1 MAEEFGTPHTPDPST
16 TPPAGSPM
24 PSDAASKE
32 AEAALKK
39 QTEALKK
46 QVDATKAAQ
55 ESLVQLTKDFDS
67 FKISLAETKNALKK
81 YEGVSKELSQAEKA
95 EFDALNQRYKQE
107 LANTNKVV
115 DSLEQLAK
123 TADVA
128 EETLAS
134 VSLTHKESEKYVK
147 SFGKSLEEDS
157 KLTKKL
163 QPLSDWVTKQT
174 VGLQKFQNSITGL
187 SKSIP
192 SIKDSFRG
200 AFALGIGTLLPFLF
214 GMFKNIAPKLML
226 DMGKFSKKSTEVK
239 AAVVAEKP
247 QEESKGKFLDPLH
260 PRDFEFFGRF
270 DAGIL
275 KISSWLELISSKDFT
290 GKTASTGG
298 IEAASIAIQEWLDVI
313 ASSLNSIN
321 TNTMQS
327 GSVAASVSA
336 TSVPTSGGIEEWLN
350 LLVDKLSAI
359 GSDLSDWLTILVDT
373 VLTMAQSVV
382 SELKNIGGMVL
393 KISNSLITS
402 AAGAKEK
409 ELTAAGEGGKSKD
422 LAQKSGKTD
431 TKLES
436 KAPKGKIGSFLSA
449 AKDAAVG
456 MLMIAGAIIVLAV
469 GLKLMKNIDVG
480 TLIKTGIAIG
490 SLGAGLWLL
499 SRLNS
504 SGMKSVAQ
512 SMLMMAASI
521 GVMAISM
528 MLMGKVSPTAML
540 KTALVM
546 GAMIGTLK
554 MLSKINSSS
563 LIKSSLALMIMGASL
578 IPLAIGIK
586 LLSGSSWQDLAK
598 AGVAIMGLA
607 GVMYGMSKLP
617 MGSMIKSAISMTILG
632 ISLIP
637 MALALRMMAGVEWET
652 IAKLGTALIGL
663 GVVAAVIGKLGTQ
676 IMFGAA
682 TLVILGL
689 SLIPLALG
697 LMILQTISWSTLG
710 LAAAAILGLSLVAAG
725 LGFAAGFIIA
735 GAFAIG
741 ALGLSLIALGAGMAI
756 MGAVGTEGLLGVVT
770 SILALGTAAALIGA
784 ISPLVL
790 FGAFVLGALGLAMLP
805 LAGAIMMMGGVD
817 SLGVATAITEIGLAA
832 SAIGWSAISIGF
844 GAAAL
849 GVLGIG
855 LASLGAGMFFLQ
867 PFIEPLGNLITQF
880 SVLGAVGGGLF
891 VAAAGI
897 AAITGALLLFSAVGA
912 AMQVGGAV
920 AGLVSGV
927 LGWFSGD
934 NATMS
939 STSML
944 GLFISFANAA
954 PMLQQGASAID
965 TLATALVNFSKL
977 DLGKMEGL
985 DKITGFMDHI
995 GQQDSGIFSKIRG
1008 AAESISSF
1016 VFGDAKKPGEQ
1027 SKNNSLVTTGMTE
1040 NSNLLTKSD
1049 GASTDLLQRI
1059 LEQLQLVEPASS
1071 SAVQAN
1077 NISNPTITPPAA
1089 QSAAG
1094 GGSTVMPLYSG
1105 SHNDPTKMSYQVSYR
1120 PAG

>member
-1 MAEEFGTPHTPDPST
+1 MAEEFGSPPIPDPST

-107 LANTNKVV
+107 LANTNMVV

-163 QPLSDWVTKQT
+163 QPLSDWVTSQT

-226 DMGKFSKKSTEVK
+226 DMGKFSKKSAEVK
-239 AAVVAEKP
+239 AEVAEKP

-382 SELKNIGGMVL
+382 SELKNIGGIVL

-422 LAQKSGKTD
+422 LAQKSGKPD

-436 KAPKGKIGSFLSA
+436 KPPKGKIGSFLSA

-663 GVVAAVIGKLGTQ
+663 GVVASVIGKLGTQ
-676 IMFGAA
+676 ILFGAA
-682 TLVILGL
+682 TLVVLGL

-697 LMILQTISWSTLG
+697 LMILQTISWPTLG

-756 MGAVGTEGLLGVVT
+756 MSAVGTEGLLGVVT
-770 SILALGTAAALIGA
+770 GILALGAAASLIGVIA
-784 ISPLVL
+784 PLVL

-805 LAGAIMMMGGVD
+805 LAAAIMMMGSVD

-855 LASLGAGMFFLQ
+855 LASLGAGMFFLE

-1027 SKNNSLVTTGMTE
+1027 SRNNSLVTTGMTE
-1040 NSNLLTKSD
+1040 NSNLLAKSD

>member
-1 MAEEFGTPHTPDPST
+1 MAEEFGTPQTPDPST

-107 LANTNKVV
+107 LANTNMVV

-163 QPLSDWVTKQT
+163 QPLSDWVTSQT

-226 DMGKFSKKSTEVK
+226 DMGKFSKKSAEVK
-239 AAVVAEKP
+239 AEVAEKP

-327 GSVAASVSA
+327 GSIAASVSA
-336 TSVPTSGGIEEWLN
+336 TSAPTSGGIEEWLN

-382 SELKNIGGMVL
+382 SQLKNIGGMVL

-422 LAQKSGKTD
+422 LAQKSGKSD

-436 KAPKGKIGSFLSA
+436 KPPKGKIGSFLSA

-663 GVVAAVIGKLGTQ
+663 GVVASVIGKLGTQ

-682 TLVILGL
+682 TLVVLGL

-697 LMILQTISWSTLG
+697 LMILQTISWPTIG
-710 LAAAAILGLSLVAAG
+710 LAAAAILGLSIVAAG

-741 ALGLSLIALGAGMAI
+741 ALGLSLVALGAGMAI
-756 MGAVGTEGLLGVVT
+756 MSAVGTEGLLGVVT
-770 SILALGTAAALIGA
+770 GILALGAAASLIGVIA
-784 ISPLVL
+784 PLVL

-805 LAGAIMMMGGVD
+805 LAAAIMMMGSVD

-855 LASLGAGMFFLQ
+855 LASLGAGMFFLE

-912 AMQVGGAV
+912 AMQVSGSV

-1027 SKNNSLVTTGMTE
+1027 SRNNSLVTTGMTE

>member
-1 MAEEFGTPHTPDPST
+1 MAEEFGSPPIPDPST

-163 QPLSDWVTKQT
+163 QPLSDWVTSQT

-226 DMGKFSKKSTEVK
+226 DMGKFSKKSAEVK
-239 AAVVAEKP
+239 AEVAEKP

-327 GSVAASVSA
+327 GSIAASVSA
-336 TSVPTSGGIEEWLN
+336 TSAPTSGGIEEWLN

-382 SELKNIGGMVL
+382 SELKNIGGIVL

-422 LAQKSGKTD
+422 LAQKSGKSD

-436 KAPKGKIGSFLSA
+436 KPPKGKIGSFLSA

-490 SLGAGLWLL
+490 SLGAGLWML

-663 GVVAAVIGKLGTQ
+663 GVVASVIGKLGTQ
-676 IMFGAA
+676 ILFGAA
-682 TLVILGL
+682 TLVVLGL

-697 LMILQTISWSTLG
+697 LMILQTISWPTLG

-756 MGAVGTEGLLGVVT
+756 MSAVGTEGLLGVVT
-770 SILALGTAAALIGA
+770 GILALGAAASLIGVIA
-784 ISPLVL
+784 PLVL

-805 LAGAIMMMGGVD
+805 LAGAIMMMGSVD

-855 LASLGAGMFFLQ
+855 LASLGAGMFFLE

-1027 SKNNSLVTTGMTE
+1027 SRNNSLVTTGMTE
-1040 NSNLLTKSD
+1040 NSNLLAKSD